1 MSQESPAIRT
11 VLVDD
16 HAVVRSGL
24 RLVLEQA
31 GGIEIIAEAGDV
43 SEAGRKV
50 RAIRPDVLVL
60 DLNLGEQSSLPM
72 IPQLRSDVPETAIV
86 VLTMQAEPEFA
97 RQALQTGAS
106 GFVLKDSVDEELVQ
120 AVRAAARG
128 ETYLNPRLG
137 GMLVAAPPA
146 PEGRPGDL
154 TDREL
159 EVLVLRAR
167 GHTNA
172 EVGERLFLSART
184 VETHRAHIQQKLGRT
199 TRAELVD
206 WVIEHDLMT

>member
-31 GGIEIIAEAGDV
+31 GGIEIVAEAGDV

-128 ETYLNPRLG
+128 ESYLNPRLG
-137 GMLVAAPPA
+137 GLLVAEPPA

-159 EVLVLRAR
+159 EVLVLLAR

-206 WVIEHDLMT
+206 WVIEHDLMM

>member
-31 GGIEIIAEAGDV
+31 GGIEIVAEAGDV

-159 EVLVLRAR
+159 EVLVLLAR